1 MSSAYSLRLTDGW
14 DLSVDGSGGI
24 AVCKGDYATAQNVA
38 NAVRLFTNDA
48 WYFPE
53 RGIPHFAIELK
64 KRPALSVLKSRVR
77 EAALGVDGVADCA
90 VSVLN
95 LEDRNLTG
103 IALLTLED
111 GTTAN
116 VEI

>member
-1 MSSAYSLRLTDGW
+1 MSHYGDTPAGIVESCMEFLR
-14 DLSVDGSGGI
+14 I
-24 AVCKGDYATAQNVA
+24 CE
-38 NAVRLFTNDA
+38 REH
-48 WYFPE
+48 FPDVVVS
-53 RGIPHFAIELK
+53 IKAIELK

-103 IALLTLED
+103 IALLTLKD